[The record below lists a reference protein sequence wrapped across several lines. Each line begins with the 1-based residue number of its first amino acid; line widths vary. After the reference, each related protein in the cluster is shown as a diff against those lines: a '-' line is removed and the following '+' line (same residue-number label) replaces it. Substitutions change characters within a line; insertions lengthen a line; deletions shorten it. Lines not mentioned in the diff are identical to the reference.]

1 MYDRTS
7 EFHSTEIFN
16 SLSISS
22 IG

>member
-7 EFHSTEIFN
+7 EFHSIEIFN